1 MLLGRTIKKARA
13 VSGLGLR
20 ELSRHVGV
28 SPAQISRIESGE
40 VAQPSVDTL
49 VSIAR
54 GLDRNPAP
62 LLIVSGHIPS
72 RESRQILSEMFRPN
86 RDGGHDPETDSELV
100 DEWSALGREAE
111 VEQARALLAD
121 ETASERDLRKLAAEV
136 FNTAETAETLWRDSF
151 VEALAHK
158 AGDDQLVRFV
168 AVWQALPSERQAKV
182 LDYATE
188 QAELARLGRDSARGP
203 ARKVVAGDGGR

>member
-1 MLLGRTIKKARA
+1 MQVGRTIKKARTGY
-13 VSGLGLR
+13 GLGLR
-20 ELSRHVGV
+20 ELSRRSGV

-40 VAQPSVDTL
+40 VGQPSVDTL

-62 LLIVSGHIPS
+62 LLIVSGHIS
-72 RESRQILSEMFRPN
+72 SGEGRQILSEMFRPN
-86 RDGGHDPETDSELV
+86 RDGSYDPETDSELV
-100 DEWSALGREAE
+100 DEWLNLGQKAE
-111 VEQARALLAD
+111 VERARALLAD

-136 FNTAETAETLWRDSF
+136 FGTAETVETLWHDSF

-158 AGDDQLVRFV
+158 AGDDQLVRLV
-168 AVWQALPSERQAKV
+168 QVWEALPIERRAKV

-188 QAELARLGRDSARGP
+188 QVELARLGRASARGP
-203 ARKVVAGDGGR
+203 VRKVVAGDGGR

>member
-1 MLLGRTIKKARA
+1 MQVGRTIKRARIA
-13 VSGLGLR
+13 YGLGLR
-20 ELSRHVGV
+20 ELSRRSGV

-40 VAQPSVDTL
+40 VGQPSVDTL

-62 LLIVSGHIPS
+62 LLIVSGHIS
-72 RESRQILSEMFRPN
+72 SGEGRQILSEMFRPN
-86 RDGGHDPETDSELV
+86 RDGSYDPETDSELV
-100 DEWSALGREAE
+100 DEWLNLGQKAE

-136 FNTAETAETLWRDSF
+136 FGTAETAETLWRDSF

-158 AGDDQLVRFV
+158 AGDDQLVRLV
-168 AVWQALPSERQAKV
+168 AVWEALPRERRAKV

-188 QAELARLGRDSARGP
+188 QVELARLGRGSARGP
-203 ARKVVAGDGGR
+203 LRKVVAGDGGR